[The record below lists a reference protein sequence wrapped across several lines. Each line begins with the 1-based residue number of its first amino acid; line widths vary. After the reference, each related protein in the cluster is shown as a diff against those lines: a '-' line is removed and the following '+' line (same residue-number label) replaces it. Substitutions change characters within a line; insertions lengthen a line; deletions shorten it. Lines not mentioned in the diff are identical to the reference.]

1 MRIPSV
7 PVLLK
12 TVLVS
17 GLLAAGTVQ
26 ASTFPGEG
34 AATSEVDFRNQRGYA
49 LQDGGDRLQVRSD
62 ERGLRLAGR
71 RGEAV
76 VVSRPIAVPLS
87 EARPFLAVGT
97 VTTGRVPAASGLSI
111 EIRGSAD
118 GETWSPWRDASF
130 QGHDGDGHHGALD
143 RVLPDWRATERPGEL
158 VFLDADTRFVQ
169 YRLSLMRSPFGHD
182 PVVRGLSLHFISPG
196 ETVGP
201 LAERRLPGD
210 GNRRI
215 QSHADLPGYVPRS
228 SWGGLSNTAYHPLA
242 SVSQLVVHHTVSAN
256 SSSDWAATVRGFYN
270 YHVNT
275 LGWSDIGYNWLVA
288 PNGTIFQ
295 GRAHRPNGNTNVR
308 GAHAGGHNSYTMGLA
323 YIGTYSSV
331 NPTQAA
337 FESGARLLA
346 WKAEERGIDPSL
358 VRGHRNYSQTSCPGD
373 ALYSRL
379 FDTLRP
385 RVAEI
390 LNGDAPE
397 PEPPYDTLWHRSD
410 AVNANPW
417 YFGDNRQR
425 GHAVSGDRLYVVSRH
440 SEQWGPHVMVHSV
453 ADGAIEDGGGA
464 TLDASGIGGGTYA
477 LNDIAAADDG
487 AFLAA
492 NLVTD
497 LSSQAFRV
505 YLWSGPDAAPARVV
519 NYSGMLPHRLGDNIS
534 VTGSVTDGTAT
545 IWAPASGGSVVYRWS
560 MSNGTFNSWPRA
572 IHLSDGAAG
581 RSASVAPLANG
592 GFFWNAA
599 GEHLRL
605 YAADGALLGRVPGSV
620 VARDSHAIELLGRDG
635 NDLWLAVY
643 QFGSGN
649 ENARIVRVPESAPD
663 QAGTL
668 GVTRSLDS
676 NANANATGDIAV
688 RRNAGGSVD
697 VFVLATNNGLGAY
710 RFDGLDLSAANAAGE
725 ADSRVVDA
733 SGDRRIGSGSIRERR

>member
-1 MRIPSV
+1 MRIPIV

-12 TVLVS
+12 TTLVA
-17 GLLAAGTVQ
+17 GLLAAGAVQ

-34 AATSEVDFRNQRGYA
+34 AATTEVDFRSQRGYA
-49 LQDGGDRLQVRSD
+49 LQEGSDRLQVESD
-62 ERGLRLAGR
+62 ERGLRPAGR

-76 VVSRPIAVPLS
+76 VVSRAIAVPLG
-87 EARPFLAVGT
+87 EARPFLAVGA
-97 VTTGRVPAASGLSI
+97 VTRGRIPAASGLTL

-118 GETWSPWRDASF
+118 GESWSPWRDASF
-130 QGHDGDGHHGALD
+130 QGHAGDGHHGAVD
-143 RVLPDWRATERPGEL
+143 RVLPDWRVKERPGEL

-169 YRLSLMRSPFGHD
+169 YRLSLTRSPFGQD
-182 PVVRGLSLHFISPG
+182 PEVQGLSLHFISPG

-201 LAERRLPGD
+201 LAERPLPGD

-215 QSHADLPGYVPRS
+215 QSHAELPSYVPRS

-256 SSSDWAATVRGFYN
+256 SASDWAATVRGFYD

-288 PNGTIFQ
+288 PDGTIFQ

-308 GAHAGGHNSYTMGLA
+308 GAHAGGHNSYTMGLS
-323 YIGTYSSV
+323 YIGTYSNV

-337 FESGARLLA
+337 FESGAQVLA

-358 VRGHRNYSQTSCPGD
+358 IRGHRNYKQTSCPGD
-373 ALYSRL
+373 ALYARL

-385 RVAEI
+385 RVSDI
-390 LNGDAPE
+390 LDGDAPE
-397 PEPPYDTLWHRSD
+397 PEPPYDTLWHQSD
-410 AVNANPW
+410 AVNSNPW

-425 GHAVSGDRLYVVSRH
+425 GHAVSGDRFYVVSRH
-440 SEQWGPHVMVHSV
+440 SDQWGPHVMIHSV
-453 ADGAIEDGGGA
+453 SDGVPEGGAAA
-464 TLDASGIGGGTYA
+464 TLDTSGVDGGTYA
-477 LNDIAAADDG
+477 LNDIATDANG
-487 AFLAA
+487 ALLAA

-497 LSSQAFRV
+497 LSSEAFRV
-505 YLWSGPDAAPARVV
+505 YLWSDADAAPTRVV
-519 NYSGMLPHRLGDNIS
+519 NFTGTLPHRLGDNIA
-534 VTGSVTDGTAT
+534 VTGSVADGTAR
-545 IWAPASGGSVVYRWS
+545 IWVPASGSPVVYRWS
-560 MSNGTFNSWPRA
+560 MSNGSFNSWPQA
-572 IHLSDGAAG
+572 INLSDAPAG
-581 RSASVAPLANG
+581 GSASVAPLTDG

-620 VARDSHAIELLGRDG
+620 VARDSHAIELLGRED
-635 NDLWLAVY
+635 NDIWLAVY
-643 QFGSGN
+643 QFGDGN

-676 NANANATGDIAV
+676 NANPNATGDITV
-688 RRNAGGSVD
+688 RHNAGGSVD
-697 VFVLATNNGLGAY
+697 VFVLATNNGLGGY
-710 RFDGLDLSAANAAGE
+710 RIDGLDFSTVDAAGE
-725 ADSRVVDA
+725 ADSRVEEA
-733 SGDRRIGSGSIRERR
+733 SSVRRIGSGSIRVRR